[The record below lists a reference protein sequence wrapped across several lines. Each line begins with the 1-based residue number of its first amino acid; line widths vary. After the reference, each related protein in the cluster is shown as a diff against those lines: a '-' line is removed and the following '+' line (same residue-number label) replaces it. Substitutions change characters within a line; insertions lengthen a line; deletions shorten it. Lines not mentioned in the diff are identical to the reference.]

1 MDRMRDFA
9 ASRVAQGH
17 DVRWLQL
24 YDGTELHTTI
34 CSDFTK
40 QEIVVKNHVQDPKK
54 TAFGENAN
62 PSWEDFRMF
71 AQKRCQLC
79 LEEDIKTYLAQIG
92 MDDQLPLIVVQ
103 KDAGRVNEDLEW
115 IRLEILH

>member
-1 MDRMRDFA
+1 
-9 ASRVAQGH
+9 
-17 DVRWLQL
+17 
-24 YDGTELHTTI
+24 
-34 CSDFTK
+34 
-40 QEIVVKNHVQDPKK
+40 
-54 TAFGENAN
+54 
-62 PSWEDFRMF
+62 MF